1 MLAPVFNT
9 FHIIFLKC
17 WEELIYSSLTFCQAL
32 PYKKTEMA
40 RRGYLVYL
48 YRDPRTYIFC
58 KFTTQIKTEV
68 HYPRV
73 SILFFKLSDLGTF
86 GISDPPKDGESEDW
100 GTKTLLPVIERS
112 RKEPWCIGN
121 EQKARLRKLDN
132 TLNFRAKDFP
142 RRDENKN
149 SSRAGIFHGSNN
161 SLMTWNY
168 VLR

>member
-17 WEELIYSSLTFCQAL
+17 WELIYSSLTFCQAL

-58 KFTTQIKTEV
+58 KFTMQIKTEV
-68 HYPRV
+68 HYPKV
-73 SILFFKLSDLGTF
+73 SILFFFKLSDLGTF
-86 GISDPPKDGESEDW
+86 GKSDPPKHGESEDW
-100 GTKTLLPVIERS
+100 GTKTLLPVIGRS
-112 RKEPWCIGN
+112 RKGPWCIGN

-142 RRDENKN
+142 HRDENKN
-149 SSRAGIFHGSNN
+149 SSRAGIFRASNN

-168 VLR
+168 FLR